1 MALPSILMDRRNLSP
16 RDRAAVGAFAT
27 TTATK
32 KKTRN

>member
-1 MALPSILMDRRNLSP
+1 MALPGIPMDRRNPSP
-16 RDRAAVGAFAT
+16 RDGAAVRAFAT